1 MPSHERKGTDKHPY
15 PGGGGLGTLRF
26 MPEPATAVQARRVT
40 VVTPE
45 NRFDVSLPSQTP
57 LAHLLPTLLRQAGPD
72 IVEQARLTGGW
83 VLQRFG
89 GWPLD
94 VEQSAAALGVAE
106 GEVLYLR
113 PRHEELAPPVF
124 DDVVD
129 AVGWTL
135 DNAAARWSP
144 AATRGWSLGFG
155 GALLVS
161 GAAALTAAGAR
172 GQTAAAAVAAGVA
185 ILLILAAG
193 TVSRA
198 LDDAVT
204 GTLLGACSAAYA
216 LAGGYATTA
225 LHSHGS
231 PPATGS
237 RLAAGMAA
245 ALLAAAVAAVAVG
258 GGEPVFLALTI
269 SAVLGA
275 GAGLIAPHASPAGA
289 AAVVA
294 CAAFLL
300 LPVIPATAYRL
311 ARLPLPFLP
320 TRAEELRQARGALPG
335 AELAARTLVAQRY
348 VSSLTAVVAL
358 VSAAAAAVAAR
369 GPGWAPPA
377 FAVVAAVLPAT
388 RARTFVGRAQRA
400 WLLAGS
406 ATAVAALATGLQ
418 PRLSG
423 AGVAALIVAPAVIAA
438 VAVLSLA
445 VKPERSV
452 SPAVSR
458 WLDIAEVA
466 IVIAAVPLTL
476 QILGAYS
483 ALRSAAG

>member
-1 MPSHERKGTDKHPY
+1 
-15 PGGGGLGTLRF
+15 
-26 MPEPATAVQARRVT
+26 MPESATAVEARRVT
-40 VVTPE
+40 VLTPE
-45 NRFDVSLPSQTP
+45 HRFDVSLPAQTP
-57 LAHLLPTLLRQAGPD
+57 LAYLLPTLLRQAGPE

-113 PRHEELAPPVF
+113 PRREELAPPVF

-155 GALLVS
+155 GVLLVA
-161 GAAALTAAGAR
+161 GAAASTAVGANSRTAAAGV
-172 GQTAAAAVAAGVA
+172 AAAVAV
-185 ILLILAAG
+185 LLILAAG

-198 LDDAVT
+198 WDDAVT
-204 GTLLGACSAAYA
+204 GTLLGGCSAAYA
-216 LAGGYATTA
+216 LAAGYTAAA
-225 LHSHGS
+225 LHPHAGA
-231 PPATGS
+231 PAAGS

-245 ALLAAAVAAVAVG
+245 ALLATAFAALAVG
-258 GGEPVFLALTI
+258 GGEPVFLAVAI
-269 SAVLGA
+269 STALGTA
-275 GAGLIAPHASPAGA
+275 AGLIAPHTSAAGD

-294 CAAFLL
+294 CAAYLL
-300 LPVIPATAYRL
+300 LPLIPATAYRL
-311 ARLPLPFLP
+311 ARLPRPFLP
-320 TRAEELRQARGALPG
+320 TKADELRQARAALPG
-335 AELAARTLVAQRY
+335 AELATRTLVAQRY
-348 VSSLTAVVAL
+348 ISSLTAVVAL
-358 VSAAAAAVAAR
+358 VSVVAAAVAAR
-369 GPGWAPPA
+369 GSGWAPPA
-377 FAVVAAVLPAT
+377 FAVIAAVLPAT
-388 RARTFVGRAQRA
+388 RARTFVGRAQRG

-406 ATAVAALATGLQ
+406 AAAVAALVAGLQ

-423 AGVAALIVAPAVIAA
+423 AGVAAVIVGPAVIAA
-438 VAVLSLA
+438 IAVLSLA

-452 SPAVSR
+452 SPAASR
-458 WLDIAEVA
+458 WLDAAEVA